1 MGHKAP
7 ESLTHVGALIG
18 VSSCK
23 GGVGKST
30 IATNLAFA
38 IAAIGGRVGLI
49 DADVYGPSLP
59 SLVRLEDDPN
69 PTPNPKPDPNP
80 NQAWPA
86 AEAPCAPPPGLT
98 EAVSRSLYLLYLLGI
113 SGGSGPLYLR
123 TY

>member
-30 IATNLAFA
+30 IATNLAFS
-38 IAAIGGRVGLI
+38 IAALGGRVGLI

-59 SLVRLEDDPN
+59 SLVRLEDPNPDPRPSPGPSPNPCPYPN
-69 PTPNPKPDPNP
+69 PT
-80 NQAWPA
+80 
-86 AEAPCAPPPGLT
+86 
-98 EAVSRSLYLLYLLGI
+98 
-113 SGGSGPLYLR
+113 
-123 TY
+123 